1 MDILVIESSPLIR
14 YAIPAYLA
22 RVDYYATVLH
32 DEASFWEDRQR
43 KLPAMLVAEW
53 PLPSGR
59 GIELIAHIRN
69 LDVLEYTYIILLAR
83 RNQQDALIAG
93 LEAGADDYLIK
104 PLDIR
109 ELRRRVIL
117 GRRIHKLETTY
128 RHMQHECDALTMR
141 DPLTRALSRP
151 AVYERVIQAL
161 AAYVQEGSPFSVML
175 LDLDPLAILNE
186 RHGYTSGDHALRL
199 VADTLVRITRQGDA
213 IGRWGS
219 SRFLVVLNGVYCQ
232 TARMIAQ
239 RIRDQV
245 QLAVSQAAAEPFQ
258 HLHVRFGLV
267 SVAEEPPVSGTQL
280 IQQVERVLAQS

>member
-1 MDILVIESSPLIR
+1 MDIFVIESSPLIR
-14 YAIPAYLA
+14 YAILSYLA
-22 RVDYYATVLH
+22 RIDYHATVVH
-32 DEASFWEDRQR
+32 DEASIWADRQR

-59 GIELIAHIRN
+59 GIELIEHIRS
-69 LDVLEYTYIILLAR
+69 LDVQEYTYIILLAR

-141 DPLTRALSRP
+141 DPLTRVLSRP

-161 AAYVQEGSPFSVML
+161 TTYIQEGRPFSVML

-186 RHGYTSGDHALRL
+186 RHGYTSGDQALRL
-199 VADTLVRITRQGDA
+199 VADTLVQITRQGDA
-213 IGRWGS
+213 IGRWAS
-219 SRFLVVLNGVYCQ
+219 SRFLVVLDGVYCQ

-245 QLAVSQAAAEPFQ
+245 QLAVSEPFQ
-258 HLHVRFGLV
+258 HLHVRFGMV

-280 IQQVERVLAQS
+280 IQQVEHVLAQS